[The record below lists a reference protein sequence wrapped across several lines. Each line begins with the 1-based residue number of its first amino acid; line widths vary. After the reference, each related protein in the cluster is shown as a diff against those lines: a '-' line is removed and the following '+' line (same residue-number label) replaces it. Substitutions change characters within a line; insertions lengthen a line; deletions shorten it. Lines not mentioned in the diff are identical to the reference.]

1 MIGTRTI
8 LRGRIQGNMCTS
20 ERLPSSVT
28 IVRHLKWIGGIL
40 AVMISMSASAEESHV
55 QARLVADAAELQGG
69 ESFFLG
75 VLLEPDPGWHVYWRD
90 PGEAGLATE
99 IAYDLPEGFEVGE
112 LQWPVPVSFDQ
123 PGGIVGFGYEK
134 SVVLAAQIT
143 APDRSPAATPVTL
156 SASWLAC
163 KDVCIL
169 GSAELKADLPLRGSE
184 LEVSKTALETWPST
198 LPTRAAPGFF
208 DVSVTGGPVP
218 VSGSVDLVVW
228 LNWTEAPGTVEF
240 FPDPGPGLKVEDVHT
255 RTRDLLTRID
265 FTISRLKTS
274 NAPATSLRSLIVI
287 EDLRRNRSATISH
300 IGID

>member
-1 MIGTRTI
+1 MK
-8 LRGRIQGNMCTS
+8 
-20 ERLPSSVT
+20 
-28 IVRHLKWIGGIL
+28 RHLWWIVCL
-40 AVMISMSASAEESHV
+40 AAVLVAPISFAEEGHV
-55 QARLVADAAELQGG
+55 HARLVADAAELQGG
-69 ESFFLG
+69 ESFLLG

-123 PGGIVGFGYEK
+123 PGGIAGFGYEEP
-134 SVVLAAQIT
+134 VVLAAQIT
-143 APDRSPAATPVTL
+143 VPKRIPAATPVTL

-169 GSAELKADLPLRGSE
+169 GSTELKADLPLRGSK
-184 LEVSKTALETWPST
+184 LEASKTALETWPGT
-198 LPTRAAPGFF
+198 LPTQAAPGPM
-208 DVSVTGGPVP
+208 DISVNGGPVP
-218 VSGSVDLVVW
+218 DSGSVDLVVW

-240 FPDPGPGLKVEDVHT
+240 FPDPGPGLKVEGVHT
-255 RTRDLLTRID
+255 QTRDLLTRID

-287 EDLRRNRSATISH
+287 EDLRGNRSAKISH
-300 IGID
+300 ISID